1 MKNIKR
7 GKVIISTR
15 DSLIVL
21 TLRSRERFHD
31 IPKSRRIPFDFFS
44 ISREWLNKLMTR
56 FFISF
61 PTHTY
66 IYTLLYYKTFYIV
79 TSFFHQPPFTELI
92 KKNTYN
98 IRGVIS
104 TTTFRICIKISK
116 IRGGKWEIIKNGLFF
131 YAYFWENGVRRRS
144 YSDFRFPIFIAK
156 FNEILN

>member
-1 MKNIKR
+1 MI
-7 GKVIISTR
+7 
-15 DSLIVL
+15 
-21 TLRSRERFHD
+21 
-31 IPKSRRIPFDFFS
+31 FFS

-61 PTHTY
+61 SYTC
-66 IYTLLYYKTFYIV
+66 IYTLLYYTTFYIV
-79 TSFFHQPPFTELI
+79 TPFYHQPPFTEFI
-92 KKNTYN
+92 KKNTFN

-104 TTTFRICIKISK
+104 TTTFRICIK

-131 YAYFWENGVRRRS
+131 YAYIWENGVRRRS